1 MDFTYEIP
9 KRKYLCNFSIAT
21 NIYDT
26 ELSNKIKEKFC
37 SLELS
42 PNPDASYVIEISF
55 DLKIYSDIQFYK
67 FPVERNQAQL
77 ERLKQQTPQE
87 KAHTIIGEVLSQQAH
102 TICKELPTKDV
113 PYRSVIIAGESKNDL
128 NRVDFCIYED
138 MFAPPK
144 TEETTSK
151 KSKRKETIYVT
162 YSIVPD
168 RAYIAEKGAKVLAEQ
183 ILRRAEEEYRKSLE
197 KSAHTPNMVSADK
210 IFTALAT
217 AILEEKREN
226 KHSSPELLAYEMVAK
241 AHLKSDWP
249 LEIVGNDSFIPEKSP
264 INVDTKID
272 CPEFLI
278 FVKRK
283 NYWSLQKVNDLSTAK
298 HIILS
303 NGYNQ
308 KSIEQIVVLHNLQ
321 KVSFNLF
328 AENDGEIVP
337 IEKSEAPNAKKLLLS
352 WCQ

>member
-1 MDFTYEIP
+1 MDFKYEIP

-21 NIYDT
+21 NIYDAD
-26 ELSNKIKEKFC
+26 LSNKIKEKFC

-77 ERLKQQTPQE
+77 ERLKQQTPKE
-87 KAHTIIGEVLSQQAH
+87 KAHTIIGDVLSQQAH
-102 TICKELPTKDV
+102 TICKNLPTTNI

-138 MFAPPK
+138 MFASPK
-144 TEETTSK
+144 NEETTSK
-151 KSKRKETIYVT
+151 KSKRKGTIYVT

-168 RAYIAEKGAKVLAEQ
+168 RAYIAEKGAKVFAEQ
-183 ILRRAEEEYRKSLE
+183 MLRQAEDEYRKTLE

-210 IFTALAT
+210 IFTALAE
-217 AILEEKREN
+217 AILEETREN
-226 KHSSPELLAYEMVAK
+226 EFSSSELLSYEMLSSAR
-241 AHLKSDWP
+241 LKSDWP
-249 LEIVGNDSFIPEKSP
+249 LEILGDGGSVPKESSIC
-264 INVDTKID
+264 IDTQID

-278 FVKRK
+278 FIKRK
-283 NYWSLQKVNDLSTAK
+283 HYWSLQKVNDLSTAK

-321 KVSFNLF
+321 NVRFNLF
-328 AENDGEIVP
+328 TENAGEIIP

-352 WCQ
+352 WCK